1 MFRPVDPSLGD
12 AMKALCALAFLLL
25 LVCLNPSVS
34 YFGKA
39 MGGPEAAHTVELVS
53 LEIGRGCNETWAPYY
68 YFFHEE
74 VLVVKITARNNA
86 NEAKMTTIF
95 LSVFD
100 DIKQS
105 FYSSSGNI
113 TLSAEE
119 TRSIYYSVYVPNWV
133 LPGDQ
138 CILTSI
144 VQTWPEGA
152 FSPEKTRMFFIL
164 PTFPIRDTSVL
175 SVTPSADEVY
185 VGWRVSVIVAVEN
198 QGNITED
205 FTVTLKYELEGL
217 EHILDTTTVRDLP
230 PNMNTT
236 LTYNWTTQEASLHT
250 IMAETSVL
258 PDETDTADNLMESL
272 TKVKVK
278 ITGDVNGDYIVDV
291 KDVSLAGLAFG
302 SYLGGS
308 RWNIQAD
315 TNQDGEIDIS
325 DISNMARNYGHH
337 HP

>member
-1 MFRPVDPSLGD
+1 MYRPVDPSLGNT
-12 AMKALCALAFLLL
+12 MKALHAVALSLL

-34 YFGKA
+34 YFEKA
-39 MGGPEAAHTVELVS
+39 MGDPEAVHAVELVS
-53 LEIGRGCNETWAPYY
+53 LETGRGYNETWAPYY

-86 NEAKMTTIF
+86 NETKMTTIS

-105 FYSSSGNI
+105 FYSSSENI

-119 TRSIYYSVYVPNWV
+119 TRDIYYSVYIPRWA

-152 FSPEKTRMFFIL
+152 FSAETRRFFIL

-185 VGWRVSVIVAVEN
+185 VGWRVNIMVAVEN
-198 QGNITED
+198 HGNITED
-205 FTVTLKYELEGL
+205 FTVTIKYELEGI
-217 EHILDTTTVRDLP
+217 EHILDTTTVHDLP
-230 PNMNTT
+230 PNTNTT
-236 LTYNWTTQEASLHT
+236 LTYSWITQDASLHT
-250 IMAETSVL
+250 MMAETSVL
-258 PDETDTADNLMESL
+258 PDETDTADNLMKSL

-278 ITGDVNGDYIVDV
+278 ITGDVNGDYKVDV

-302 SYLGGS
+302 SYLEGS

-315 TNQDGEIDIS
+315 TNQDGKIDVFDIS
-325 DISNMARNYGHH
+325 TIARNYGHH
-337 HP
+337 HL

>member
-1 MFRPVDPSLGD
+1 MCRPVDPSLGNT
-12 AMKALCALAFLLL
+12 MKALYAVALSLL

-34 YFGKA
+34 YFEKA
-39 MGGPEAAHTVELVS
+39 MGDPEAAHTVELVC
-53 LEIGRGCNETWAPYY
+53 LETGRGYNETWAPYY

-74 VLVVKITARNNA
+74 VSVVKITARNNA
-86 NEAKMTTIF
+86 NETKMTTIF

-105 FYSSSGNI
+105 FYSSAENI

-119 TRSIYYSVYVPNWV
+119 TRSIYYSVYVPRWA

-152 FSPEKTRMFFIL
+152 FSTEKTRRFFIL

-185 VGWRVSVIVAVEN
+185 VGRRVNIIAVVEN

-205 FTVTLKYELEGL
+205 FSVTIKYELEGI
-217 EHILDTTTVRDLP
+217 EHVLDTTTVHDLP
-230 PNMNTT
+230 PNTNTT

-258 PDETDTADNLMESL
+258 PDETDIADNLMESL

-302 SYLGGS
+302 SYPEGS

-315 TNQDGEIDIS
+315 TNQDGEIDIF
-325 DISNMARNYGHH
+325 DISTIARNYGHH